1 MIFAKHTLAVVAAVG
16 FACKVSAE
24 EQSIYEIAS
33 SVPEF
38 STLTAAVDAA
48 GLDGVLSGDGTFTTF
63 APPNAAFDALPDGV
77 VAKLLEP
84 EWIYHLQDML
94 THHVLG
100 SEVRSTD
107 LSDGLEAETL
117 NGETIVIN
125 LDPPRVDENAEIL
138 IDAGLV
144 DVEASNGVIHGVSNV
159 LLPTSATSNIVDI
172 AASNPDF
179 STLVAAVKA
188 AGLVDALS
196 GDGPLTVFAPTN
208 AAFDA
213 LPEGTV
219 EALLAD
225 ITKLTEILT
234 YHVVA
239 GNAHS
244 TTLAAGP
251 VETLNGASVEISTTD
266 GGVMV
271 NDANV
276 VAADILA
283 NNGIIHVLDAV
294 ILPPADDATEPPA
307 PSPDTTS
314 GAAGAS
320 ATGLVI
326 GALAGAAAL
335 LN

>member
-1 MIFAKHTLAVVAAVG
+1 MIFAKHTLALVAAVG
-16 FACKVSAE
+16 FASKANAQD
-24 EQSIYEIAS
+24 QSIYEIAS

-48 GLDGVLSGDGTFTTF
+48 GLDGVLSGDGTFTVF

-77 VAKLLEP
+77 VAKLLKP
-84 EWIYHLQDML
+84 EWIFQLQDMI
-94 THHVLG
+94 TYHALG
-100 SEVRSTD
+100 SEVRSGD

-117 NGETIVIN
+117 NGETVVVN
-125 LDPPRVDENAEIL
+125 LDPPRVNENAEIL

-144 DVEASNGVIHGVSNV
+144 DVEATNGVIHGVSNV

-172 AASNPDF
+172 AAGNPDF
-179 STLVAAVKA
+179 STLVAAVQA

-196 GDGPLTVFAPTN
+196 SDGPLTVFAPTN
-208 AAFDA
+208 AAFEA

-225 ITKLTEILT
+225 IPTLTEILT
-234 YHVVA
+234 YHVVP

-244 TTLAAGP
+244 STLAAGS
-251 VETLNGASVEISTTD
+251 VETLNGAPVEISTTD

-276 VAADILA
+276 VAADVLA
-283 NNGIIHVLDAV
+283 SNGIIHVLDKV
-294 ILPPADDATEPPA
+294 ILPPADDATEVPA

>member
-1 MIFAKHTLAVVAAVG
+1 MG
-16 FACKVSAE
+16 
-24 EQSIYEIAS
+24 
-33 SVPEF
+33 
-38 STLTAAVDAA
+38 
-48 GLDGVLSGDGTFTTF
+48 
-63 APPNAAFDALPDGV
+63 
-77 VAKLLEP
+77 
-84 EWIYHLQDML
+84 
-94 THHVLG
+94 
-100 SEVRSTD
+100 
-107 LSDGLEAETL
+107 
-117 NGETIVIN
+117 
-125 LDPPRVDENAEIL
+125 
-138 IDAGLV
+138 
-144 DVEASNGVIHGVSNV
+144 
-159 LLPTSATSNIVDI
+159 
-172 AASNPDF
+172 
-179 STLVAAVKA
+179 
-188 AGLVDALS
+188 VDALS

-225 ITKLTEILT
+225 IPKLTEILT

-244 TTLAAGP
+244 STQAAGP
-251 VETLNGASVEISTTD
+251 VETLNGASVEISATD

-276 VAADILA
+276 VAA
-283 NNGIIHVLDAV
+283 V
-294 ILPPADDATEPPA
+294 IPPPAEDATEPPA

-314 GAAGAS
+314 GAASAS

>member
-1 MIFAKHTLAVVAAVG
+1 MGVSSKLPYPTMIFAKHTLAIVAAVG
-16 FACKVSAE
+16 FASKVSAQ

-100 SEVRSTD
+100 TEVRSGD
-107 LSDGLEAETL
+107 LSDGLE
-117 NGETIVIN
+117 
-125 LDPPRVDENAEIL
+125 
-138 IDAGLV
+138 AGLV

-172 AASNPDF
+172 AASNTAF

-283 NNGIIHVLDAV
+283 SNGIIHVLDAV

-307 PSPDTTS
+307 PSPDTTA